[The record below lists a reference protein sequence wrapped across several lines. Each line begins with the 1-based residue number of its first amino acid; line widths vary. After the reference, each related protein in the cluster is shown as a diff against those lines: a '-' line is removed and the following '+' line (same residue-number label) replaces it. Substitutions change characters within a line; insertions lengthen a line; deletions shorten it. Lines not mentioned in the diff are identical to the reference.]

1 MAELSANAAQDL
13 APNAA
18 LAFTEIPVPD
28 TSGLIFTRVGSGVI
42 RLASPAKIIGKL
54 YSGCPCNRR
63 LLEAVYDVAF
73 HANIA
78 IPTGGTVGE
87 ISIAIAIDG
96 AVDPSSTMIVTPAAA
111 GDFFNVGAD
120 IQVVVPSICG
130 CETISVVNTSTGN
143 ITVQNANL
151 KVRYAGLKL

>member
-54 YSGCPCNRR
+54 YGGCPCNRR

-73 HANIA
+73 HANIGV
-78 IPTGGTVGE
+78 PTGGTVGE

-96 AVDPSSTMIVTPAAA
+96 AVDPSSTMIINSTGA
-111 GDFFNVGAD
+111 GTLDHVGAA

-130 CETISVVNTSTGN
+130 CETISIVNTSAEN

-151 KVRYAGLKL
+151 IVRYAGLKL